1 MKREDDN
8 LFYHRSISQS
18 DKNISRLVKLT
29 GDPIKPGRAFTES
42 LIDNA
47 LSELKR
53 LRVDGRQKEKGI
65 IAKLDWRKKAIGWA
79 AMIAVVCSAGF
90 GILVSY
96 LIQINSFFAMIVLI
110 VMFVNWLFY
119 IGGLV
124 L

>member
-8 LFYHRSISQS
+8 LFYHSFIHQS

-29 GDPIKPGRAFTES
+29 GDAIKPSRVFTES

-53 LRVDGRQKEKGI
+53 FRVDRRQGEKGI
-65 IAKLDWRKKAIGWA
+65 IVKLDWRKKAIGCA
-79 AMIAVVCSAGF
+79 AMIAVVCGAGF
-90 GILVSY
+90 GILVSC
-96 LIQINSFFAMIVLI
+96 LMQINSFFAMIVLI
-110 VMFVNWLFY
+110 VMFVNRLFY
-119 IGGLV
+119 IGGLI

>member
-1 MKREDDN
+1 
-8 LFYHRSISQS
+8 LFHCNSMTQS
-18 DKNISRLVKLT
+18 EKNISRLVKLA
-29 GDPIKPGRAFTES
+29 DDSNKPGRAFTKS

-53 LRVDGRQKEKGI
+53 LRVDGRQEEKGI
-65 IAKLDWRKKAIGWA
+65 IVKLDWRKKAIGWA

-90 GILVSY
+90 SILVSY

>member
-1 MKREDDN
+1 MKQEDDN
-8 LFYHRSISQS
+8 LFYHSSIHQS

-53 LRVDGRQKEKGI
+53 LRVDGRQEEKGI

-90 GILVSY
+90 SILVSY

>member
-8 LFYHRSISQS
+8 LFYHSFIRQS

-29 GDPIKPGRAFTES
+29 GDAIKPSRVFTES

-53 LRVDGRQKEKGI
+53 FRVDRKQGEKGI
-65 IAKLDWRKKAIGWA
+65 IAKLDWRKKAIGCA
-79 AMIAVVCSAGF
+79 AMIAVVCGAGF
-90 GILVSY
+90 GILVSC
-96 LIQINSFFAMIVLI
+96 LMQINSFFAMIVLI
-110 VMFVNWLFY
+110 VMFVNRLFY
-119 IGGLV
+119 IRGLI

>member
-1 MKREDDN
+1 MKQEDDN
-8 LFYHRSISQS
+8 LFHHSSISQS

-65 IAKLDWRKKAIGWA
+65 IAKLDRRKKAIGWA